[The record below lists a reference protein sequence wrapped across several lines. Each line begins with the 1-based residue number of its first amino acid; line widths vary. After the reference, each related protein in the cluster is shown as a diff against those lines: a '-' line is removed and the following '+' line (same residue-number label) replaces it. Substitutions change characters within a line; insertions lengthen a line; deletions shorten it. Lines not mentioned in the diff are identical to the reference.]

1 MRWIFGLGGILI
13 TLLVIVIML
22 SAKGGPGDYTV
33 TVLQKGKEARVEANQ
48 LAGKDADGMRT
59 SDSIVMEAV
68 PAGNR
73 TGALLVSNIVVGGP
87 METYFGLKADDKIIE
102 VGPQRVRDID
112 DPELA
117 KALTLEAYQRRQT
130 LVVDRGGAKFELP
143 GNIPL
148 DGGVPGVPGT
158 PATPSA
164 PTAGATTP
172 DATAAPAAQDAT
184 PAAPKPG
191 RSSIYDQVN
200 KIPGV
205 QPPSH

>member
-13 TLLVIVIML
+13 TLLVIVFLL

-33 TVLQKGKEARVEANQ
+33 TVLQKGKEARVEASQ
-48 LAGKDADGMRT
+48 LAGKDADGMRA
-59 SDSIVMEAV
+59 SDSIAMEAV
-68 PAGNR
+68 PAGSR

-87 METYFGLKADDKIIE
+87 METYFGLKADDKIIQ

-117 KALTLEAYQRRQT
+117 KALTLEAYQRKQT
-130 LVVDRGGAKFELP
+130 LIVDRGGAQFELP
-143 GNIPL
+143 GNIPVG
-148 DGGVPGVPGT
+148 GGVPPVT
-158 PATPSA
+158 ANPAA
-164 PTAGATTP
+164 P
-172 DATAAPAAQDAT
+172 DAPAATPAVPDAVAT
-184 PAAPKPG
+184 PAPQEPAPASPPAG

-205 QPPSH
+205 QAPSH